1 MTDVNHLFDEDPGRW
16 YALTTD
22 ATAVRSH
29 LDLFTW
35 LRGGMQDFLPHDIL
49 LAAWG
54 DFERGALHYD
64 IVSPLPDVRTAG
76 ADAPALGA
84 RMRSLFDL
92 WAGGSRQPF
101 LVHPERMQGMFGKP
115 PSHDPLRKASPA
127 LQTVLVHGLRDH
139 RTGQDCL
146 YAVLSRY
153 ALADR
158 RSRDA
163 MRMLLPCIDAA
174 MRQVP
179 LLPCALAPYAG
190 PCLTPMSVQPIAPS
204 AHEAGHGETGMT
216 NREMQIM
223 RWVEMGKTNQEIGT
237 ILDISAF
244 TVKNHLQRI
253 FKKLD
258 VYNRAQAVSRFKDG
272 FAHG

>member
-1 MTDVNHLFDEDPGRW
+1 MTDVNSLFTEDTGRW
-16 YALTTD
+16 FALTTD
-22 ATAVRSH
+22 AIAVRSH

-49 LAAWG
+49 LATWG
-54 DFERGALHYD
+54 DFERGLLRYD
-64 IVSPLPDVRTAG
+64 IVSPMANVRTVN
-76 ADAPALGA
+76 ADAGALGA
-84 RMRSLFDL
+84 RMRGLFKL
-92 WAGGSRQPF
+92 WTGANRLP
-101 LVHPERMQGMFGKP
+101 LMIHPDRMQGVFGTHLAP
-115 PSHDPLRKASPA
+115 QFASGLSA
-127 LQTVLVHGLRDH
+127 VLVHGLRDQ

-146 YAVLSRY
+146 YAMLSRC
-153 ALADR
+153 ARSDG

-163 MRMLLPCIDAA
+163 MQLLLPCIDAA

-179 LLPCALAPYAG
+179 LLPCAVAPYGLSSCATYT
-190 PCLTPMSVQPIAPS
+190 TPSVS
-204 AHEAGHGETGMT
+204 EAGQGEPGMT
-216 NREMQIM
+216 SREMQIM
-223 RWVEMGKTNQEIGT
+223 QWVEMGKTNQEIGT